1 MTQTMSQY
9 SVRKAILLTSLVLS
23 SLDSLEQ
30 LTLKQ
35 VSNRIASRHSKF
47 SQVFTASSCVD
58 VDDLS

>member
-35 VSNRIASRHSKF
+35 VSNRIASRPSKF